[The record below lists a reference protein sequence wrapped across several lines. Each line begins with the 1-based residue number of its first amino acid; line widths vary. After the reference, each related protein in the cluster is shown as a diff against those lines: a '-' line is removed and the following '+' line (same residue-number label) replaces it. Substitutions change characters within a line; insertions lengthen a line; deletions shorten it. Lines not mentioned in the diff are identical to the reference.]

1 MLAQDNFKH
10 LVCWWVGLP
19 AIGRGQEFLPKWWF
33 LGELMPMNVPWSL
46 CHQCPC
52 SPVSHSWFLPPQ
64 ETIPDPQVCQL
75 RLLWNHCFA
84 LRLNICET
92 LCVLYKSGVSVPPV
106 LWSSSTQ
113 ALLTFKARCSWISL
127 SQCWTPQAAELDM
140 RLKLSLLWENLC
152 NITIFQF
159 AGHPFGGYEIWLYH
173 ESMPATILL
182 WLLLY
187 L

>member
-1 MLAQDNFKH
+1 MGGAASY
-10 LVCWWVGLP
+10 WVGPGIFAKMVISRRAHAHECSMKSLP
-19 AIGRGQEFLPKWWF
+19 
-33 LGELMPMNVPWSL
+33 
-46 CHQCPC
+46 QCPC
-52 SPVSHSWFLPPQ
+52 SPVSHSWSLPPQ

-75 RLLWNHCFA
+75 RLLWSHCFA

-92 LCVLYKSGVSVPPV
+92 LCVLSKSGVSVPPV

-113 ALLTFKARCSWISL
+113 ALLTFKARCSWIS
-127 SQCWTPQAAELDM
+127 SQCWTAQAAELDM

-152 NITIFQF
+152 NITILQF